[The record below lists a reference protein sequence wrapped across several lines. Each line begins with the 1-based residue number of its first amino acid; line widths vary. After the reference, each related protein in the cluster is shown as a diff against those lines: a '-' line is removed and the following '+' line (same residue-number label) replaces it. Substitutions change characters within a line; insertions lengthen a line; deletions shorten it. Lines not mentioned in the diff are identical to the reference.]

1 MVSVSTLRLVLIGLI
16 AGGSIGVLFAI
27 FEGTG
32 THPSSESRSHASYT
46 LRPSRRQT
54 IRSAGRVSTAT
65 TAALLQPRQDTRAIP
80 TEPEAAHE
88 ASTAKTELEPVN
100 AESVGE
106 SHGSGSAVAAGV
118 DTHPAVATEQSVR
131 VPSSGRVRAREP
143 PVPAGLAHQQAVV
156 AHAPAGT
163 AWTDGRTDGWTD
175 ERPSYPRAFLCS
187 NQCQHHVFSFHLIS
201 LEPWPQGD
209 RSGEGLACN
218 IEEHVSLDGLA
229 VGWGIGNKKQTP
241 EECCQACR

>member
-100 AESVGE
+100 AESVGD
-106 SHGSGSAVAAGV
+106 SHVRGSAVAAGV
-118 DTHPAVATEQSVR
+118 DTHPAVATEPQLKR
-131 VPSSGRVRAREP
+131 VCGS
-143 PVPAGLAHQQAVV
+143 PAVDGYAHVNPQCLQDSPTNKLWWLTHQQVRR
-156 AHAPAGT
+156 GR
-163 AWTDGRTDGWTD
+163 TDGRTALL
-175 ERPSYPRAFLCS
+175 PSCFPL
-187 NQCQHHVFSFHLIS
+187 LIS
-201 LEPWPQGD
+201 MPASRLFISSHFT
-209 RSGEGLACN
+209 RTLASG
-218 IEEHVSLDGLA
+218 
-229 VGWGIGNKKQTP
+229 
-241 EECCQACR
+241 